1 MHSRM
6 MMAERTFTFLFT
18 DIEGS
23 TRMWEQDAGTMS
35 GVLARHDAVLRTAI
49 TAHKGQVF
57 KTVGDAFCA
66 VFESAP
72 DGLNAAVAIQNGLRE
87 SDVPVRVRMAL
98 HTGPAEERDGDYY
111 GPTLNRIARI
121 LSAGHGQQILLSGTT
136 QDALPDEPGV
146 ELRDLGTHRLRDVS
160 EPVRIFHAILP
171 GANNFTPLKTLTPRP
186 TNLPAA
192 LTSFVGRERE
202 VQEIGARLRQPQTR
216 LLTLVGPGGIGKTR
230 LALQAAGNL
239 RDEFEHGIFFAAL
252 GPIHQPELM
261 PDTIARTLGVEEDQ
275 NLVEA
280 LKAYLRERHL
290 LLVLDN
296 FEQILDAAPLVNEL
310 LAAAPRLKVLV
321 TSRESLF
328 IYGEQ
333 IYNLEPLA
341 VPDEHVTAD
350 TLAQFPAAA
359 LFVERARMALPDFA
373 LDQASTSHVAEI
385 CRRLDGLPLAI
396 ELAAA
401 RLRSLSLGEIVEQLI
416 SRLNLLTAGPRDLP
430 KRQQTMRGAIDW
442 SYHLLSPDEQQR
454 FNQLAVFVGHFSAE
468 AAQHIT
474 GSAELERLVNASLV
488 RREDDRYEM
497 LEILREYALEGLR
510 SSGQLNGTQQR
521 HAHYYR
527 DDAESTLPHL
537 TGPDQ
542 ARWFD
547 GLEEARH
554 NLRTALEWSLE
565 QPEYETAARIL
576 IVACRLWIVHSHLTE
591 GHQWLQRV
599 LKVQD
604 HIPPLLRA
612 KVLHGGGRLEFF
624 RANYAQ
630 AESLLNK
637 GLALYEAEGD
647 LRGQANCLMDLGEIK
662 IFQGD
667 VAAESYFMRS
677 LELHI
682 ALGEPHT
689 SGRLLDNL
697 GGVARMMGNYES
709 AEGFYRQGLEV
720 ERMSGSIEGQARVL
734 CNLAEMLRAQGK
746 PAETIPLY
754 SESLALYRQLNFAA
768 GEGTL
773 LLNLAAAKRDLNHL
787 EQAAEL
793 YREAL
798 SLLRELDETE
808 LIVIGLAGQAAVTL
822 RMGDTFRAARLCG
835 VAAALMNAH
844 ELVLEAADQRE
855 FEYTQS
861 MVRVQLGEAAWQVES
876 RAVSVE
882 QALTFALEAV
892 SA

>member
-1 MHSRM
+1 MI
-6 MMAERTFTFLFT
+6 ERTFTFLFT

-23 TRMWEQDAGTMS
+23 TRLWEQDAGAMS
-35 GVLARHDAVLRTAI
+35 GVLARHDDLLRAAI
-49 TAHKGQVF
+49 TAHHGQVF

-66 VFESAP
+66 IFDHAA

-87 SDVPVRVRMAL
+87 ADLPVRVRMAL
-98 HTGPAEERDGDYY
+98 HTGPAEERDGDYF

-121 LSAGHGQQILLSGTT
+121 LSAGHGQQILLSGATR
-136 QDALPDEPGV
+136 DALNDQPSV

-171 GANNFTPLKTLTPRP
+171 GVENNFTPLKTLTPRP

-202 VQEIGARLRQPQTR
+202 VSEIGTRLRNPQTR

-230 LALQAAGNL
+230 LSLQAAANL
-239 RDEFEHGIFFAAL
+239 RDEFEHGVFFAAL
-252 GPIHQPELM
+252 GPIHQPELL
-261 PDTIARTLGVEEDQ
+261 PDTIARALGLEEGDEQ

-280 LKAYLRERHL
+280 LKAYLHERHL

-310 LAAAPRLKVLV
+310 LAAAPRLKILV

-333 IYNLEPLA
+333 IYQMEPLA
-341 VPDEHVTAD
+341 VPDENANPD
-350 TLAQFPAAA
+350 KLAQFPAAA

-373 LDQASTSHVAEI
+373 LNEANAQHVAQI
-385 CRRLDGLPLAI
+385 CRKLDGLPLAI

-401 RLRSLSLGEIVEQLI
+401 RLRSLTLDEIVEQLT

-454 FNQLAVFVGHFSAE
+454 FNQLAVFAGHFTSE
-468 AAQHIT
+468 AAQQVT
-474 GSAELERLVNASLV
+474 GSADLDRLVNASLV
-488 RREDDRYEM
+488 RRVDDRYEM
-497 LEILREYALEGLR
+497 LEILREYALEGLLN
-510 SSGQLNGTQQR
+510 SGALPGTKQR

-527 DDAESTLPHL
+527 DYVESTVPHL
-537 TGPDQ
+537 TSPDQ

-547 GLEEARH
+547 ALEDAHH
-554 NLRTALEWSLE
+554 NLRAALEWSLE
-565 QPEYETAARIL
+565 QPDYDTTARIL
-576 IVACRLWIVHSHLTE
+576 VVACRLWMVRSHLNE

-599 LKVQD
+599 LKIREY
-604 HIPPLLRA
+604 IPAALRA
-612 KVLHGGGRLEFF
+612 KVLHSGGRLEFF
-624 RANYAQ
+624 RYNFVQ
-630 AESLLNK
+630 AESLLRK

-667 VAAESYFMRS
+667 YAAETYFMRS

-682 ALGEPHT
+682 ELGEGHT

-709 AEGFYRQGLEV
+709 AEEFYRQGLEV
-720 ERMSGSIEGQARVL
+720 ERVSGSIEGQARVL

-746 PAETIPLY
+746 HDETIALY
-754 SESLALYRQLNFAA
+754 SESLALYRQLNFAF
-768 GEGTL
+768 GECTL
-773 LLNLAAAKRDLNHL
+773 LLNLAAAERDLNHL
-787 EQAAEL
+787 ERAAEL
-793 YREAL
+793 YHEAL
-798 SLLRELDETE
+798 TLLRDMDETD
-808 LIVIGLAGQAAVTL
+808 LIVIGLAGLAAVTL
-822 RMGDTFRAARLCG
+822 RMGDAGRAARLCG
-835 VAAALMNAH
+835 AASALIEVH

-855 FEYTQS
+855 FEHTQNA
-861 MVRVQLGEAAWQVES
+861 VRAQLGEAAWQTES
-876 RAVSVE
+876 RAIPPE
-882 QALTFALEAV
+882 QALTFALDAM
-892 SA
+892 AM